1 MKKIKTYVLTV
12 SRNFPATH
20 PRKGESTYF
29 EYKVLTAVY
38 PRDTYFPVKCEKCGW
53 ESWSHLADGGG
64 QIADTGDYSDVYC
77 PKCGSLDLDDI
88 AQDNLTYYRQNEN
101 VWAKLHTIR
110 SNYDL
115 WKKRIDEV
123 NEGEAILSLRYWS
136 GKPYNS
142 KQVEFMQLTNKDGIG
157 VQEICFDDHICDW
170 SDTAFIYELV
180 NDNQIYRDIKFSVL
194 SGNDGLSI
202 QDFKD
207 WFKGYD
213 LSEPMA
219 IIHFTK
225 FRY

>member
-1 MKKIKTYVLTV
+1 MKTYVLTV
-12 SRNFPATH
+12 SKNFPTTH
-20 PRKGESTYF
+20 PRKGEPTCFMDKINASVICRKRCF
-29 EYKVLTAVY
+29 GECELCKNYKWL
-38 PRDTYFPVKCEKCGW
+38 
-53 ESWSHLADGGG
+53 SS
-64 QIADTGDYSDVYC
+64 Q
-77 PKCGSLDLDDI
+77 
-88 AQDNLTYYRQNEN
+88 
-101 VWAKLHTIR
+101 KLHTIR

-115 WKKRIDEV
+115 WKKRIDKV
-123 NEGEAILSLRYWS
+123 NEEKAILSLRYWS

-142 KQVEFMQLTNKDGIG
+142 KQVEFLQLTSKDGIG